1 MGSLDGGRRESA
13 MKVIDDEAVRMMRAE
28 TRSRPAGKFGWA
40 RFAADMAVAV
50 ALLAATLAAIAWIH
64 RTASRIE
71 RECRIHEERR
81 MAERAVH
88 CAAGAL
94 LVLGSHPTTP
104 QGRARL
110 AVLART
116 VEREARDLAA
126 AAAKGGEA

>member
-1 MGSLDGGRRESA
+1 
-13 MKVIDDEAVRMMRAE
+13 MKVIDDEAVRMMRI
-28 TRSRPAGKFGWA
+28 GKAKRTAPRRRWA
-40 RFAADMAVAV
+40 TVAADMAVAV
-50 ALLAATLAAIAWIH
+50 ALLAATLAAMAWIH

-104 QGRARL
+104 EGRARL
-110 AVLART
+110 ALIAKAVAADAKALAK
-116 VEREARDLAA
+116 
-126 AAAKGGEA
+126 AKGVNS

>member
-1 MGSLDGGRRESA
+1 
-13 MKVIDDEAVRMMRAE
+13 MKVIDDEAVRMMRI
-28 TRSRPAGKFGWA
+28 GKAKRTAPRRRWA
-40 RFAADMAVAV
+40 TVAADMAVAV
-50 ALLAATLAAIAWIH
+50 LLLAATIAAMAWIH